1 VSGGAF
7 SPTGTTINATCYPNK
22 TFRSATS
29 GSWNVLSTWQ
39 QSTDNGASWLAAAAL
54 PLITDGLVTIQ
65 SAHTVTL
72 TANAAAS
79 ALVINGVLNLATYS
93 LNGTGTFTLASG
105 ATLKISGVSNFPTGF
120 ATINLNNGS
129 TVEYNRTGNQTISP
143 RTYSHLSLLGSGVK
157 TTNGVAVTGI
167 LSLQGD
173 VTTSGIIVPN
183 VASTIVRYNG
193 ASTQY
198 LSDNFILGN
207 KIYSMI
213 VDNTA
218 NVVVNSN
225 FTLNNQLTINN
236 GGVLTINPQKSLIV
250 LGSISNSSGTSG
262 LVVKASTTLANG
274 SLIFHNA
281 ENNPVLATVEMYSKA
296 TFDTLRAV
304 GDKYKWQFFGVPV
317 RSVAANPTFNGSY
330 LRRMV
335 ESGTTTQNHW
345 VSLVNQSVLT
355 SFTGYEICQQFPTT
369 YSIKGTLENGNFSS
383 GQLAKTPTALF
394 PGQHLFTNPY
404 TAAIDIRALDFGSD
418 TEATV
423 YLYNAGTYLEWDQ
436 IPAGTFGTAAGQ
448 YTAVPKDVAGN
459 SGLPRQVPSM
469 GSMLVKV
476 KDNVPNST
484 VNSYFNI
491 NYSGVM
497 PNSDPMRIRGAEN
510 ADYVENNE
518 NNNVVSTVIDVRGKY
533 SGDKMWIF
541 SKDGATRN
549 FDNGSDGFKISGSA
563 LAPQIYAVENDGIYQ
578 IDAVADMNNTNI
590 AFQAGQDTEYTMTFI
605 HENSEIQYSGIY
617 VHDLVLNTVQDITES
632 GSTYTFTA
640 GSTPKPV
647 VRFKIIAE
655 SLKKNQAVPDAGFH
669 IFNSGAYVCV
679 KSFLNEVAD
688 VFLYDVSGRLVAKTI
703 LNPFDIAT
711 IKTTLHQVYIV
722 KVKGS
727 CHKLSKQIVVK

>member
-1 VSGGAF
+1 M
-7 SPTGTTINATCYPNK
+7 
-22 TFRSATS
+22 
-29 GSWNVLSTWQ
+29 
-39 QSTDNGASWLAAAAL
+39 
-54 PLITDGLVTIQ
+54 
-65 SAHTVTL
+65 
-72 TANAAAS
+72 
-79 ALVINGVLNLATYS
+79 
-93 LNGTGTFTLASG
+93 
-105 ATLKISGVSNFPTGF
+105 KISGVSNFPTGLS
-120 ATINLNNGS
+120 TINLNNGS

-157 TTNGVAVTGI
+157 TTNGVTVTGI

-183 VASTIVRYNG
+183 VASTIVWYKG

-236 GGVLTINPQKSLIV
+236 GGVLTINLQKSLIV
-250 LGSISNSSGTSG
+250 LGSISNSAGTSG

-330 LRRMV
+330 LRKMV
-335 ESGTTTQNHW
+335 ESGTTTENHW

-355 SFTGYEICQQFPTT
+355 SFTGYEICQQLPTI

-383 GQLAKTPTALF
+383 GQLAKTPTELF

-418 TEATV
+418 TESTV
-423 YLYNAGTYLEWDQ
+423 YLYNAGSYKEWDEV
-436 IPAGTFGTAAGQ
+436 PVGVFGTAAGQ
-448 YTAVPKDVAGN
+448 YLSVPKDVAGI

-491 NYSGVM
+491 NYSAVM
-497 PNSDPMRIRGAEN
+497 PNSDPMRIR
-510 ADYVENNE
+510 DVENNE
-518 NNNVVSTVIDVRGKY
+518 NAENNTVVSTVIDVRGKY
-533 SGDKMWIF
+533 SGDKMWLF
-541 SKDGATRN
+541 SDDATTRN
-549 FDNGSDGFKISGSA
+549 FDNGSDGYKIIGSA
-563 LAPQIYAVENDGIYQ
+563 LLPQIYAVEKDGIYQ
-578 IDAVADMNNTNI
+578 IDAIANMNNTNI
-590 AFQAGQDTEYTMTFI
+590 AFQAGQDTEYTMTFT
-605 HENSEIQYSGIY
+605 HENAETRYSGIY
-617 VHDLVLNTVQDITES
+617 IHDLVLNTVHDITES

-640 GSTPKPV
+640 ESTPQPV
-647 VRFKIIAE
+647 VRFRILTG
-655 SLKKNQAVPDAGFH
+655 SLINNQAPSDIDFQ
-669 IFNSGAYVCV
+669 IFNSGTNVYVR
-679 KSFLNEVAD
+679 SFTDEIAD
-688 VFLYDVSGRLVAKTI
+688 VLLYDISGRLIARTL
-703 LNPFDIAT
+703 LNPLDITT
-711 IKTTLHQVYIV
+711 IKTTLHQVYVV
-722 KVKGS
+722 KVKGRS
-727 CHKLSKQIVVK
+727 HKLTKQIVVK